1 MPHKKAKQESKQYGD
16 KIDNSAELSMLR
28 LGSILREIAQNEIPV
43 ARTENDN
50 QEINRKKVTTKT
62 KIE

>member
-16 KIDNSAELSMLR
+16 KIDNSVELSMLR

-43 ARTENDN
+43 DQTDNDKCHLP
-50 QEINRKKVTTKT
+50 QEKQSST
-62 KIE
+62 